1 MGQPTK
7 HSPVERLEEKG
18 AESSLISHL
27 KDEYLIRQSLNGLDN
42 VQVSPAEKQLER
54 QSNSDRMEQV
64 HEPTTL
70 TATVPTRS
78 VVNSRVKI
86 IQRRSS

>member
-42 VQVSPAEKQLER
+42 V
-54 QSNSDRMEQV
+54 
-64 HEPTTL
+64 
-70 TATVPTRS
+70 
-78 VVNSRVKI
+78 
-86 IQRRSS
+86 